1 VSLHRSRTSDYGVKP
16 GYPYSSSP
24 GQRSVTSSLRHTAT
38 EDGDA
43 DSQKSIR
50 DREIEDAQNRL
61 DRWGARATGG
71 TERAERE
78 LGLGD
83 DVNMGLS

>member
-1 VSLHRSRTSDYGVKP
+1 MSLHRSRTSDYGVKP
-16 GYPYSSSP
+16 GYQYSSSP
-24 GQRSVTSSLRHTAT
+24 GQRSVTSSLRHTAG
-38 EDGDA
+38 DGDA

>member
-1 VSLHRSRTSDYGVKP
+1 LQRSRTSDYNFKSGS
-16 GYPYSSSP
+16 YSSSS
-24 GQRSVTSSLRHTAT
+24 GQRSVTSSLLRAATAS
-38 EDGDA
+38 DD
-43 DSQKSIR
+43 DSQKSMR

-61 DRWGARATGG
+61 DRWGARASGG